1 MSTILSKTNKRVA
14 TFLKQL
20 FCYKKRYVMK
30 NVDEWYSWRDL
41 NPQKP
46 DPKSGAYANSAT
58 AAYIK

>member
-1 MSTILSKTNKRVA
+1 
-14 TFLKQL
+14 
-20 FCYKKRYVMK
+20 MK
-30 NVDEWYSWRDL
+30 NVGEWYSWRDS